1 VREDTLV
8 AEAEGARRRKRPGIT
23 AHLAAVL
30 AIVLGTT
37 AAGAPPASA
46 HDHSPL
52 LPVIVRSLAGDPGV
66 AQRSVLSVGGELG
79 QRLAII
85 GGFAARV
92 PAQVLSRLEVM
103 PGIASVTRD
112 VALRPLHA
120 IDDYDAES
128 ATGSLYNTARQI
140 GTKWYW
146 NRGFTGSGVDV
157 AVIDTG
163 LSPVPGLTTKNKVY
177 YGPDLSF
184 ESQLPH
190 LRDLDTYGHGTHMA
204 GIIAGRDP
212 GTYELNGNHDD
223 FIGVAPGARI
233 VSLKVA
239 NAMGA
244 TDVSQVIAAIDW
256 AVTNRQRNG
265 LNIRILNLSFGTDG
279 VQHYTL
285 DPLSFAVEQ
294 AWHQGIVVIVAA
306 GNAGFGPA
314 TLNNP
319 AYNPWVIAVGAS
331 DTRGSISV
339 NDDVVASFSSTGD
352 KQRNPDLVAPGK
364 SIVSLRVK
372 GSQLDLSH
380 PEGRVNDRFFKGS
393 GTSQAAA
400 VVSGAAALIIEQRPK
415 ITPDQLKHLLTST
428 AVTLPNADSVA
439 QGKGMIQLG
448 NVFGTPTD
456 TKTSQAWA
464 RSTGSGSLDAA
475 RGSLRVTDPNGVE
488 LHGEIDIFG
497 RPFGSE
503 TCAPSEATEPEP
515 EPATEPE
522 PVADDS
528 SDDCA
533 EWLGDSWSS
542 ESWTG
547 NSWSGLAWTAWF
559 EQCDTNVWLG
569 NSWSGNSWSG
579 NSWSG
584 NSWSSN
590 TWSSHGWLGVSWGR
604 KRN

>member
-8 AEAEGARRRKRPGIT
+8 AEAEGARRRRPGIT
-23 AHLAAVL
+23 AHLAALLAFVL
-30 AIVLGTT
+30 ATT
-37 AAGAPPASA
+37 AAGALPASA
-46 HDHSPL
+46 HDHSAL
-52 LPVIVRSLAGDPGV
+52 LPVIVRSLAGDPGA

-79 QRLAII
+79 QSLAII

-92 PAQVLSRLEVM
+92 PAAVLSRLETL

-112 VALRPLHA
+112 VPLRPLHA

-128 ATGSLYNTARQI
+128 ANGSLYNTARQI

-163 LSPVPGLTTKNKVY
+163 LSPVLGLSTKDKVY
-177 YGPDLSF
+177 FGPDMSF

-223 FIGVAPGARI
+223 LIGVAPGARI

-256 AVTNRQRNG
+256 VVTNRQRHG
-265 LNIRILNLSFGTDG
+265 LNIRVLNLSFGTDG
-279 VQHYTL
+279 IQHYTL

-294 AWHQGIVVIVAA
+294 AWHQGIVVVVAA

-352 KQRNPDLVAPGK
+352 RQRNPDLVAPGK

-439 QGKGMIQLG
+439 QGSGMIQLG

-456 TKTSQAWA
+456 TQASQTWA
-464 RSTGSGSLDAA
+464 RSAGSGSLDAA

-503 TCAPSEATEPEP
+503 TCAPTATVEPEP
-515 EPATEPE
+515 TTEPE

-528 SDDCA
+528 SDECA
-533 EWLGDSWSS
+533 EWLGNSWSS

-579 NSWSG
+579 SSWSG

-590 TWSSHGWLGVSWGR
+590 SWSSHGWLGVSWGR